1 MRAIEQSISVS
12 EAGRNLAE
20 IVKRV
25 AENNDSVILDVEGEP
40 KAVVVPVE
48 LYKQWLQRRKAF
60 FDSFREMAERANM
73 DPEEADQ
80 LAAEAVRWARSNKE
94 A

>member
-1 MRAIEQSISVS
+1 MRAIEESISVS
-12 EAGRNLAE
+12 EAGRNLEE

-40 KAVVVPVE
+40 KAVVVPME
-48 LYKQWLQRRKAF
+48 LYQRLKR
-60 FDSFREMAERANM
+60 REIGDMFQVMAERADM
-73 DPEEADQ
+73 DPDEADA
-80 LAAEAVRWARSNKE
+80 LAAEAVSWARSNKE